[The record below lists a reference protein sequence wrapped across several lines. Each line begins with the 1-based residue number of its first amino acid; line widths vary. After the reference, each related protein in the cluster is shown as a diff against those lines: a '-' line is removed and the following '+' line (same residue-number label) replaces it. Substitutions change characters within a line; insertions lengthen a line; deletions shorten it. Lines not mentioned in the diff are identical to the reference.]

1 IYSERYYTE
10 QYMLATYMIGG
21 AMNDK
26 IYFPTGFLSNHTS
39 LLHELTEELQ
49 IHGLPFYNWDGFFWM
64 IRS

>member
-26 IYFPTGFLSNHTS
+26 IYFPTGFLSKYTS
-39 LLHELTEELQ
+39 LLHELTQELK
-49 IHGLPFYNWDGFFWM
+49 IHDLPLYTNGGFFWM
-64 IRS
+64 IRG